1 MVQLGTT
8 RSKGAN
14 LMPELPEVEGVVNSL
29 KPVVTGKTIEKVVV
43 SPVIYLSK
51 REGKQAIIKELDVDV
66 FGETLIGMVIQR
78 VVRRSKYIYF
88 YLENNNQTKLLVNH
102 LGMTGAWFYVKSLD
116 DITEGK
122 FRKHIHVTFYLN
134 DGMLLVFSDIRRF
147 GEMRILDEEVQY
159 PPLLLMAPEPFEDR
173 ALAHFLNS
181 AKQPKYMKKSIKE
194 VIMNGQI
201 ISGCGN
207 IYATEALFRM
217 RIHPARPV
225 NRISEKKL
233 VQLFNEIVDVLKES
247 ISAGGSSI
255 SDYRNIN
262 GEAGNMQSRLQM
274 YGRKAC
280 RVCGN
285 ETKQKVLAGRNSW
298 YCSKCQH

>member
-29 KPVVTGKTIEKVVV
+29 KPVATGKTIDKVVV

-51 REGKQAIIKELDVDV
+51 QEGKHAIIKGHEVDV
-66 FGETLIGMVIQR
+66 FCEALIGMNIHEIT
-78 VVRRSKYIYF
+78 RRSKYIYF
-88 YLENNNQTKLLVNH
+88 HLNKNHETKLLVNH
-102 LGMTGAWFYVKSLD
+102 LGMTGAWFYVRSLD
-116 DITEGK
+116 DITEEK

-134 DGMLLVFSDIRRF
+134 DGMLLVYSDIRRF
-147 GEMRILDEEVQY
+147 GEMRLLNEELEY
-159 PPLLLMAPEPFEDR
+159 PPLLLMAPEPFEES
-173 ALAHFLNS
+173 ALPHFLNLS
-181 AKQPKYMKKSIKE
+181 IQPKYRNKSIKE
-194 VIMNGQI
+194 VIMNGQV

-217 RIHPARPV
+217 RIHPARQV
-225 NRISEKKL
+225 KRISEKKL
-233 VQLFNEIVDVLKES
+233 VQLFDEIVNVLNES
-247 ISAGGSSI
+247 ILAGGSSI

-262 GEAGNMQSRLQM
+262 GEAGSMQSRLQM
-274 YGRKAC
+274 YGKKTC
-280 RVCGN
+280 IVCTS

>member
-1 MVQLGTT
+1 
-8 RSKGAN
+8 
-14 LMPELPEVEGVVNSL
+14 
-29 KPVVTGKTIEKVVV
+29 
-43 SPVIYLSK
+43 
-51 REGKQAIIKELDVDV
+51 
-66 FGETLIGMVIQR
+66 
-78 VVRRSKYIYF
+78 
-88 YLENNNQTKLLVNH
+88 
-102 LGMTGAWFYVKSLD
+102 
-116 DITEGK
+116 
-122 FRKHIHVTFYLN
+122 
-134 DGMLLVFSDIRRF
+134 
-147 GEMRILDEEVQY
+147 
-159 PPLLLMAPEPFEDR
+159 MAPEPFEDH
-173 ALAHFLNS
+173 ALTHLLYS

-262 GEAGNMQSRLQM
+262 GEAGNMQTRLQM
-274 YGRKAC
+274 YGRKTC
-280 RVCGN
+280 LVCGN
-285 ETKQKVLAGRNSW
+285 EIKQKVLAGRNSW